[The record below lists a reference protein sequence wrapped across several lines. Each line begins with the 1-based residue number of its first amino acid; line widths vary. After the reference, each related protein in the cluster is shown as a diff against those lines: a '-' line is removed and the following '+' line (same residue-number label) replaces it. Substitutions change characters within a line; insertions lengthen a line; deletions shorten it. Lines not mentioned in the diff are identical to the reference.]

1 MSVHPK
7 HWWRTVNPLF
17 AGDACRDPSPF
28 AVTPRSNPGTSLRP
42 AFDTASG
49 FHGTPIL
56 ERLLWV
62 LKKYSFLDTSEF
74 TSPGYFSQQKK
85 PFRDMYFV
93 SQRWLSSHT
102 FFFSS
107 DEHSFYGKSA
117 RHHYNTPCDYPATH
131 LWPSK
136 SIAVGLVLGFRS
148 NALLRTSWHSS
159 EIWFGN
165 VKCGLFSIAILYN
178 AAIDSNSAHGGLV
191 VSISTIVHPTLL
203 EEWKIH
209 TTLLDIQLHISPSYL
224 IIFSWKITLRLHKS
238 YLSWFLYD
246 CWMLIVSYPNSWEKR
261 KSYKCLTI

>member
-85 PFRDMYFV
+85 PLRDMYFV

-102 FFFSS
+102 FFFLQMNTLSMES
-107 DEHSFYGKSA
+107 QQDIT
-117 RHHYNTPCDYPATH
+117 NTPCDYPATH

-203 EEWKIH
+203 EEWKIY
-209 TTLLDIQLHISPSYL
+209 TTLLDIQLHISPYHL
-224 IIFSWKITLRLHKS
+224 TIFSWKITLHYIRVI
-238 YLSWFLYD
+238 FLD
-246 CWMLIVSYPNSWEKR
+246 LFMTVECR
-261 KSYKCLTI
+261 

>member
-1 MSVHPK
+1 M
-7 HWWRTVNPLF
+7 TLF
-17 AGDACRDPSPF
+17 
-28 AVTPRSNPGTSLRP
+28 T
-42 AFDTASG
+42 
-49 FHGTPIL
+49 HI
-56 ERLLWV
+56 
-62 LKKYSFLDTSEF
+62 
-74 TSPGYFSQQKK
+74 
-85 PFRDMYFV
+85 
-93 SQRWLSSHT
+93 
-102 FFFSS
+102 FFSS
-107 DEHSFYGKSA
+107 DEHSFHGKSA

-209 TTLLDIQLHISPSYL
+209 TTLLDIQLHISPYHL
-224 IIFSWKITLRLHKS
+224 TIFSWKITLHYIRVIFLDLFMTVECRKCPTKIHGKKKAISALQFNTERLLK
-238 YLSWFLYD
+238 
-246 CWMLIVSYPNSWEKR
+246 K
-261 KSYKCLTI
+261 

>member
-85 PFRDMYFV
+85 PLRDMYFV
-93 SQRWLSSHT
+93 SQRWLSLHT
-102 FFFSS
+102 HFFFLQMNTLSMESQQDITIILLVITQLPICDLVSLLQLALCS
-107 DEHSFYGKSA
+107 DF
-117 RHHYNTPCDYPATH
+117 DQM
-131 LWPSK
+131 
-136 SIAVGLVLGFRS
+136 
-148 NALLRTSWHSS
+148 
-159 EIWFGN
+159 
-165 VKCGLFSIAILYN
+165 LY
-178 AAIDSNSAHGGLV
+178 
-191 VSISTIVHPTLL
+191 
-203 EEWKIH
+203 
-209 TTLLDIQLHISPSYL
+209 
-224 IIFSWKITLRLHKS
+224 
-238 YLSWFLYD
+238 
-246 CWMLIVSYPNSWEKR
+246 
-261 KSYKCLTI
+261 